1 MPSADDLR
9 RQFRSLHASGT
20 FVMPNPHDVGT
31 TKLLTTL
38 GFPALATTSA
48 GFASTLGRLD
58 MTVARDELVEHVG
71 RLTAATHLPFNV
83 DSERLYGE
91 DAVGINRSTQP
102 LSYWCISTME
112 QPDIGLYP
120 DSGKFFVMA
129 GTAPGGDK
137 TLRTFSHIGRCTDA
151 VDYWEGEA

>member
-58 MTVARDELVEHVG
+58 MTVA
-71 RLTAATHLPFNV
+71 
-83 DSERLYGE
+83 
-91 DAVGINRSTQP
+91 
-102 LSYWCISTME
+102 LSLI
-112 QPDIGLYP
+112 
-120 DSGKFFVMA
+120 
-129 GTAPGGDK
+129 
-137 TLRTFSHIGRCTDA
+137 HI
-151 VDYWEGEA
+151 